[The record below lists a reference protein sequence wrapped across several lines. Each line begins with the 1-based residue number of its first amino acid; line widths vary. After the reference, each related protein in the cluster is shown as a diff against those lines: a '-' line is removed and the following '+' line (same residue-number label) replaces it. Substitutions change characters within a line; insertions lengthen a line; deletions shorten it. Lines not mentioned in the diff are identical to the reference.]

1 MNPSLRG
8 IFDQHNEWVENFVGN
23 FEHELQGVV
32 ASAEAFV
39 ISELRDRLEIV
50 DGAIA
55 RTPANQRILRQVDDM
70 LVSAMDRAGYG
81 ALAEEFAASFPGQL
95 PYLDQMIAA
104 ISHELKTPLEVA
116 FTKADEAAL
125 ASQQISTVDTLQT
138 VVESMASVAK
148 RKALFSFGAMK
159 FGDVAASIATTFS
172 KSIGE
177 ASTLAATSTSMFF
190 RTMQDRTF
198 QKVENGLPQG
208 AVKYR
213 YDGPNDKLTRDFCVR
228 MLERS
233 KSEPMTRDAIEK
245 LDNGQLP
252 NPYITGGGY
261 QCRHQWI
268 VCEIKK

>member
-1 MNPSLRG
+1 MNPSLKSV
-8 IFDQHNEWVENFVGN
+8 FDAHNEWVENFVGN
-23 FEHELQGVV
+23 FEHELQGIV

-39 ISELRDRLEIV
+39 ISELRDRLEVI

-55 RTPANQRILRQVDDM
+55 RTPANQRILRQVDNM

-81 ALAEEFAASFPGQL
+81 ALAEEFAAGFPGQL
-95 PYLDQMIAA
+95 PYLDQMIDA
-104 ISHELKTPLEVA
+104 ISHELKTPLEVVLDR
-116 FTKADEAAL
+116 ADQAAL

-138 VVESMASVAK
+138 VVESMASIAK

-159 FGDVAASIATTFS
+159 FADVASSIATTFS

-177 ASTLAATSTSMFF
+177 ATTLAATATSMFF

-198 QKVENGLPQG
+198 QHVEDGLPVG

-213 YDGPNDKLTRDFCVR
+213 YDGPLDKVTREFCVD
-228 MLERS
+228 MLVRS
-233 KSEPMTRDAIEK
+233 KANPMTRAAIED
-245 LDNGQLP
+245 LNNGQLP

-261 QCRHQWI
+261 NCRHQWVI
-268 VCEIKK
+268 DEIKK